1 MNGWVSFQLL
11 HLDTAIFLCSSLQ
24 TSCQGAQCSGM
35 NSSVSPIWSTLGCNS
50 FAFVVVLVAS
60 HTYFYLFFFSC
71 LVTQKIHLLILFWG
85 HSIYKYHWLRRKI
98 ITQVHL
104 KYYLEQISLLW
115 VLTQSHGM
123 TMTWS
128 FIRCCYRTESGRL
141 MHLMLEDF
149 GVFYFIL
156 QEYLSLYPIDKM
168 ALAPDPIVP
177 ELLPPVAY
185 NPWTDVRKRDDVK
198 HLNIS
203 FPYGPVPKDFQV
215 RWWRLI

>member
-60 HTYFYLFFFSC
+60 HTYFYFIFFSC

-115 VLTQSHGM
+115 VLTQSHAM
-123 TMTWS
+123 SWHDHDMVIHQMLLQDR
-128 FIRCCYRTESGRL
+128 IRQTNASYVRRFWGL
-141 MHLMLEDF
+141 LFHIA
-149 GVFYFIL
+149 GVP
-156 QEYLSLYPIDKM
+156 QS
-168 ALAPDPIVP
+168 VSH
-177 ELLPPVAY
+177 
-185 NPWTDVRKRDDVK
+185 W
-198 HLNIS
+198 
-203 FPYGPVPKDFQV
+203 
-215 RWWRLI
+215 